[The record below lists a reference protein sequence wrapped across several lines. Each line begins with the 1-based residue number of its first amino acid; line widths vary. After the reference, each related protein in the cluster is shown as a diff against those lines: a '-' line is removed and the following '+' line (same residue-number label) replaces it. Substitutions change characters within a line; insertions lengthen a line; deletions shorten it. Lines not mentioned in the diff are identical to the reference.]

1 MPKITK
7 RIHKK
12 NATTRRKRG
21 GDQEV
26 NLDQYKI
33 TNTETIIFL
42 IRFLSKEGLEAIILS
57 NYKFIDSLENLE
69 NTEEKLAFD
78 GNPEFR
84 KIIND
89 VIQWFLFDYNDQF
102 SNVLLEIIKNTI
114 GNTEFLN
121 NPEQNYNILLLNV
134 YNMIDK
140 YNNTD
145 QIEFFSLLEI
155 FLRILRMPKVKEI
168 IVSTI
173 QTQKTS
179 LIQYKDS
186 IVCLLDSII
195 KNDLLHKPEIRKLI
209 QEIIQELTYKNIY
222 NWNTITKLIGVVKGC
237 ALSVTSNLL
246 SSFTKSIW

>member
-33 TNTETIIFL
+33 TNTQTIIFL
-42 IRFLSKEGLEAIILS
+42 IRFLTKEGLEAIILS

-69 NTEEKLAFD
+69 NTEGKLVFT
-78 GNPEFR
+78 NPEFR

-89 VIQWFLFDYNDQF
+89 LIQWFLFDYNDQF

-114 GNTEFLN
+114 GDTEFLN
-121 NPEQNYNILLLNV
+121 NPDQNYNILLLNV

-145 QIEFFSLLEI
+145 QVEFFSLLEI

-168 IVSTI
+168 IVSTV
-173 QTQKTS
+173 QSQKEK
-179 LIQYKDS
+179 LIQYKES
-186 IVCLLDSII
+186 IVCLLDNII

-237 ALSVTSNLL
+237 TLSVTSNIL